1 MAYFYDTR
9 YSDEQA
15 ETVVELWGEIEED
28 LIRQIAKYVKRAIDR
43 GEELSYTGEF
53 RAWQL
58 KEANLLN
65 DHAVALISKATG
77 RSEKAVRQCIENT
90 GLRVVKGDERIY
102 RQALDSGQITID
114 PLPLDQSPRLQAA
127 LDACIEN
134 AEFGL
139 SNLTNTRMSH
149 SPNGWETL
157 THATNRTYYDATN
170 AGFLAMRTGEKS
182 LDEAVR
188 SSCRSLV
195 DSGIQMVHWES
206 GHQDSIEV
214 AVRRNIRTAIAQT
227 SGKMTIARMED
238 YQYDLVEVSSHF
250 GARPEHAEWQG
261 KIFSLTGSNGYENFY
276 EVTEYGDMLGLCGIN
291 CRHRFFPYFPGTTP
305 SFEQYDE
312 EKNREQYEKTQRQRA
327 YERAIRKAKRE
338 LAVAEGAGLDTKEAK
353 AKVREKQK
361 AIRDWLNRPENS
373 DLPRRYENE
382 QIY

>member
-149 SPNGWETL
+149 
-157 THATNRTYYDATN
+157 
-170 AGFLAMRTGEKS
+170 
-182 LDEAVR
+182 
-188 SSCRSLV
+188 
-195 DSGIQMVHWES
+195 
-206 GHQDSIEV
+206 
-214 AVRRNIRTAIAQT
+214 
-227 SGKMTIARMED
+227 
-238 YQYDLVEVSSHF
+238 
-250 GARPEHAEWQG
+250 
-261 KIFSLTGSNGYENFY
+261 
-276 EVTEYGDMLGLCGIN
+276 
-291 CRHRFFPYFPGTTP
+291 
-305 SFEQYDE
+305 EQNLLRCD
-312 EKNREQYEKTQRQRA
+312 
-327 YERAIRKAKRE
+327 
-338 LAVAEGAGLDTKEAK
+338 
-353 AKVREKQK
+353 
-361 AIRDWLNRPENS
+361 
-373 DLPRRYENE
+373 
-382 QIY
+382 

>member
-338 LAVAEGAGLDTKEAK
+338 LAVAEGTGLDTKEAK